1 MFLCGIQTSAKS
13 ALCKQNGISVYPS
26 VFLNEANNRNLYIF
40 RQMSVTY
47 EKTEAVARRF
57 SIGKVFLKLS

>member
-13 ALCKQNGISVYPS
+13 ALFKQNGISVYLS

-40 RQMSVTY
+40 RQMRVTY